1 MIVGELMTHDP
12 FTVGADATAKSALR
26 LLHENVVT
34 TLPVVD
40 ADGLLVGVVS
50 DIDLVRRLVSPDPR
64 ARAIRPAEPL
74 PLPLHVRDVMT
85 TPAVSVQAGADV
97 AAVVEVMV
105 GQGLRSLPV
114 LDHRDLLVGVVTRRD
129 LVRLLSVS
137 DATIAAGARSL
148 VADLDLGG
156 ADLEVVDGTVHLS
169 WPAESGPGV
178 RRAVRAVV
186 RSVPGV
192 TGVVDEDHGSEP
204 AVP

>member
-64 ARAIRPAEPL
+64 ARVVRPAEPL
-74 PLPLHVRDVMT
+74 PLLLHVR
-85 TPAVSVQAGADV
+85 
-97 AAVVEVMV
+97 
-105 GQGLRSLPV
+105 PV
-114 LDHRDLLVGVVTRRD
+114 RD

-137 DATIAAGARSL
+137 DATIAAGARRHPDSVVTCTL
-148 VADLDLGG
+148 AKCR
-156 ADLEVVDGTVHLS
+156 ARREQARAFLEVAKLVLTEDRRDAHVAAALQLTTWGRF
-169 WPAESGPGV
+169 GV
-178 RRAVRAVV
+178 RCAGGCRNLTTVRN
-186 RSVPGV
+186 
-192 TGVVDEDHGSEP
+192 
-204 AVP
+204 